1 MAKLKG
7 IFKFTGT
14 IGGVTARKVD
24 GEYIVQEKSSLDR
37 ERVMTT
43 EEFAHSRLAMD
54 DFRTACYG
62 SKLLREAFYTTGK
75 TAGDRN
81 QYARLTGFFRKLQE
95 TDTVNAKG
103 QKQLSACNLDRIRE
117 FNWNKK
123 AGMHSIFYAHST
135 MTADL
140 ETGTVT
146 ATIPALKPQDMIR
159 APHGTSHYRLT
170 FNGAAI
176 DFEGRRLSK
185 GLKNTGWLS
194 LKEEQPEQVLEM
206 RLKDTAGRFLF
217 SGIRIEFAQLVN
229 GKFYPM
235 NEETFKGFTM
245 TYLGQVP
252 AVVEEPV
259 AVTTATGEAAVK
271 EALVIIDWE
280 AAKTAQEA
288 LLQAPDRKPAQKK
301 GAVKRLMGTGK
312 HQAHRKVLQ
321 R

>member
-7 IFKFTGT
+7 VFKFTGT
-14 IGGVTARKVD
+14 IGGVTARKVN
-24 GEYIVQEKSSLDR
+24 GEYIVQEKSSLDK
-37 ERVMTT
+37 ERVMNA
-43 EEFAHSRLAMD
+43 EEFFHSRLAMD

-62 SKLLREAFYTTGK
+62 AKLLREAFYTTGK

-81 QYARLTGFFRKLQE
+81 QYASLTGFFRKLQE
-95 TDTVNAKG
+95 TDTVNPKG

-117 FNWNKK
+117 FSWNKK
-123 AGMHSIFYAHST
+123 ASMHSILYAQPS

-140 ETGTVT
+140 EAGTVT
-146 ATIPALKPQDMIR
+146 ATIPALNPRDKIR

-170 FNGAAI
+170 LNGAAI

-217 SGIRIEFAQLVN
+217 SGIRIEFSQLIN

-235 NEETFKGFTM
+235 NEQTFRGFTM
-245 TYLGQVP
+245 AYLGQVP
-252 AVVEEPV
+252 AIVEEPV
-259 AVTTATGEAAVK
+259 AVTTTTGEAAVK

-288 LLQAPDRKPAQKK
+288 LLLAQGRKAAPRKSV
-301 GAVKRLMGTGK
+301 VKRLIGTGK